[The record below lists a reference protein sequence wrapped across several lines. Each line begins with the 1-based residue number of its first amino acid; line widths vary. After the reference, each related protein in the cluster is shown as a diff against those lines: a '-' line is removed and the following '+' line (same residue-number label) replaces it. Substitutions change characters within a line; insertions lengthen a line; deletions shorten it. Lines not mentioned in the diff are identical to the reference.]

1 MDIAGTGVSLRTKTS
16 VAPVHLIQSF
26 QLFFLSLGLAS
37 FNMALRFCFSL
48 LVVLGFAASPA
59 LAETLKLDKES
70 SKLGFVGAK
79 AEGTHEGGFKEFTSS
94 VEADWENPANGKI
107 SIEIKTASLWSDND
121 KLTNHLKNPDFFDVR
136 KHPKITFQSTKIVPG
151 EEGKGNVVGK
161 LTLLGKTEEL
171 TVPVEAK
178 MENDK
183 LYLKAKFKLDRTKW
197 GMTYGEGNIDKEV
210 EITAD
215 LCFVKG

>member
-1 MDIAGTGVSLRTKTS
+1 MSFRFCLALVSL
-16 VAPVHLIQSF
+16 LG
-26 QLFFLSLGLAS
+26 FFSTP
-37 FNMALRFCFSL
+37 
-48 LVVLGFAASPA
+48 VLG
-59 LAETLKLDKES
+59 ETLKLNKES
-70 SKLGFVGAK
+70 SKIGFVGAK

-94 VEADWENPANGKI
+94 VEADWENPANGSI
-107 SIEIKTASLWSDND
+107 AIEITTASLWSDND

-136 KHPKITFQSTKIVPG
+136 KYPKIKFESTKIVPG
-151 EEGKGNVVGK
+151 EAGKGSVVGK
-161 LTLLGKTEEL
+161 LTLLGKSEEL

-197 GMTYGEGNIDKEV
+197 GMTYGEGTINKEV

-215 LCFVKG
+215 LCFEKA